1 MLRYSVVLP
10 IYNEAGNLIPLFS
23 EIEAV
28 MGKIDDAWELV
39 CVDDGSTDNSLA
51 LIMDYA
57 ARNPQVH
64 YLHFK
69 QNAGQSAAL
78 AAGFHAARGEY
89 IITLDSDRQ
98 NDPADI
104 PQLLTYLEQ
113 YDMVTG
119 WRVERNDNLVK
130 RFSSWFANGV
140 RNYFSQETIKDTGCG
155 LKIMR
160 ATYLKRIK
168 MFKGMHRFL
177 PTLMKMEGAR
187 VIEVPVSHRPRTAGV
202 TKYGT
207 WERAFG
213 GLRDLLA
220 VRWMKDRFIRY
231 EIGESN
237 VSDS

>member
-1 MLRYSVVLP
+1 MLCYSVVVP
-10 IYNEAGNLIPLFS
+10 IFNEAGNLVQLFS
-23 EIEAV
+23 EIDAV
-28 MGKIDDAWELV
+28 MARIGAAWELV
-39 CVDDGSTDNSLA
+39 CVDDGSTDNGLA
-51 LIMDYA
+51 LIKEHA
-57 ARNPQVH
+57 ARHPHVR

-69 QNAGQSAAL
+69 RNVGQSAAL
-78 AAGFHAARGEY
+78 SAGFQAACGEY
-89 IITLDSDRQ
+89 IITLDSDLQ

-104 PQLLTYLEQ
+104 PQLLSYLEQ

-119 WRVERNDNLVK
+119 WRVQRNDNLVK

-231 EIGESN
+231 EIGEGN

>member
-10 IYNEAGNLIPLFS
+10 IYNEAGNLRPLFS

-28 MGKIDDAWELV
+28 MARIGAPWELV

-51 LIMDYA
+51 LIRDYA
-57 ARNPQVH
+57 ARFPQVH

-69 QNAGQSAAL
+69 QNTGQSAAL
-78 AAGFHAARGEY
+78 AAGFQTARGEY

-119 WRVERNDNLVK
+119 WRVERNDNLIK

-177 PTLMKMEGAR
+177 PTLMKLEGAR
-187 VIEVPVSHRPRTAGV
+187 VIEVPVSHRPRIAGV

-237 VSDS
+237 ASDR

>member
-10 IYNEAGNLIPLFS
+10 IYNEAGNLRPLFS

-28 MGKIDDAWELV
+28 MARIGAPWELV

-51 LIMDYA
+51 LIRDYA
-57 ARNPQVH
+57 ARFPQVH

-69 QNAGQSAAL
+69 QNTGQSAAL
-78 AAGFHAARGEY
+78 AAGFQTARGEY

-119 WRVERNDNLVK
+119 WRVERNDNLIK

-140 RNYFSQETIKDTGCG
+140 RNYFSQETIKDTG
-155 LKIMR
+155 L
-160 ATYLKRIK
+160 
-168 MFKGMHRFL
+168 
-177 PTLMKMEGAR
+177 E
-187 VIEVPVSHRPRTAGV
+187 VSHINMNDNTV
-202 TKYGT
+202 
-207 WERAFG
+207 E
-213 GLRDLLA
+213 GLRHKEYPVFTIQYHPEASPGPRDSSYLFADFVKL
-220 VRWMKDRFIRY
+220 
-231 EIGESN
+231 IG
-237 VSDS
+237 DAL

>member
-1 MLRYSVVLP
+1 
-10 IYNEAGNLIPLFS
+10 
-23 EIEAV
+23 
-28 MGKIDDAWELV
+28 
-39 CVDDGSTDNSLA
+39 
-51 LIMDYA
+51 
-57 ARNPQVH
+57 
-64 YLHFK
+64 
-69 QNAGQSAAL
+69 
-78 AAGFHAARGEY
+78 
-89 IITLDSDRQ
+89 
-98 NDPADI
+98 
-104 PQLLTYLEQ
+104 
-113 YDMVTG
+113 
-119 WRVERNDNLVK
+119 
-130 RFSSWFANGV
+130 V

-177 PTLMKMEGAR
+177 PTLMKLEGAR
-187 VIEVPVSHRPRTAGV
+187 VIEVPVSHRPRIAGV

-237 VSDS
+237 ASDR